1 MLKSHSECAHGLAP
15 TVQQPAVG
23 KMSGNSLSQFTTSTV
38 VAEDEDVVV
47 GDDGD
52 GEPYFIVEE
61 TCVDTDHQ
69 LSDIILV

>member
-1 MLKSHSECAHGLAP
+1 MLKSHSECAHGLVP

-23 KMSGNSLSQFTTSTV
+23 KMSGTELSQFTTSTV
-38 VAEDEDVVV
+38 VAEDVVV
-47 GDDGD
+47 GDGGD